1 MHARQ
6 VITKV
11 AEGDAADIDAA
22 VEAAAAAFKT
32 YVAGHRRGARRGC
45 SRHGAL
51 SWHHLLSL
59 SLSRWRKV
67 PGEGRAALLN
77 KLADL
82 IMEHKDTLAHLESL
96 NNGTNITAA
105 VNLMHL
111 SAMWLRHYA
120 GYADKLKGTT
130 SSLVVRLRRER
141 ARLTGSQRTHGDVLG
156 SPAELAVPQDPSLFT
171 YTVYVPMG
179 VVGAIVPWNFPVVLT
194 CWKLGPALACGNT
207 VVIKPSEK
215 TPLTALYLAEL
226 AQKAGFPPG
235 VSTGR
240 PTGSV
245 RVGSSNQRV

>member
-1 MHARQ
+1 
-6 VITKV
+6 
-11 AEGDAADIDAA
+11 
-22 VEAAAAAFKT
+22 
-32 YVAGHRRGARRGC
+32 
-45 SRHGAL
+45 
-51 SWHHLLSL
+51 
-59 SLSRWRKV
+59 V

-130 SSLVVRLRRER
+130 SSLVVRQGDER
-141 ARLTGSQRTHGDVLG
+141 VRLTGSQRTHGIVSD
-156 SPAELAVPQDPSLFT
+156 SPAYWATHQDPSLFT
-171 YTVYVPMG
+171 YTIYVPMG

-207 VVIKPSEK
+207 IVIKPSEK

-235 VSTGR
+235 VSTGY
-240 PTGSV
+240 PKLYIAYGF
-245 RVGSSNQRV
+245 GN